1 MIRRSPL
8 DGVALADGLREL
20 PFLAQLDVRLSP
32 DDAAARKAVESVVG
46 PLPIEPNTVHGGPDA
61 AVLWLG
67 PDEWLIVGPPDGE
80 TPLDTQL
87 RTAIGDTA
95 GVAIVDVS
103 ANRTTLELRG
113 PRVRELLEFG
123 CPIDLHPR
131 VFGPGRCAQ
140 TLLARANGLI
150 WFVADEPEPTYRLF
164 VRPSFAAYVA
174 AWLADSADGLDATSQ
189 GRARSSLRMS
199 CLASRPVQS
208 PRATRNL

>member
-32 DDAAARKAVESVVG
+32 DDAAARGAVESVVG
-46 PLPIEPNTVHGGPDA
+46 PLSIEPNTVHGGADA
-61 AVLWLG
+61 AALWLG

-80 TPLDTQL
+80 TALEAQL
-87 RTAIGDTA
+87 RTATGDTA

-103 ANRTTLELRG
+103 SNRTTLELRG
-113 PRVRELLEFG
+113 PHVRELLEFG

-140 TLLARANGLI
+140 TLLARANVLI
-150 WFVADEPEPTYRLF
+150 WFVTDEPEAVYRLF

-174 AWLADSADGLDATSQ
+174 AWLADASKGLNESSGTSY
-189 GRARSSLRMS
+189 
-199 CLASRPVQS
+199 SRRVAN
-208 PRATRNL
+208 RE